1 MRRREFI
8 RLIGATAAR
17 PVTASSQEEQMRRV
31 AVLVPLPANDPIFRR
46 NMDTFIAA
54 MKGAGWVEGRKL
66 DIRIISIIGRRKEPG
81 GRGGVLA
88 KSPKAC
94 HSRHARCRQ
103 GFAPTDQFGF
113 P

>member
-1 MRRREFI
+1 
-8 RLIGATAAR
+8 
-17 PVTASSQEEQMRRV
+17 MRRV

-88 KSPKAC
+88 KSPEAVIAGTPVAAKAL
-94 HSRHARCRQ
+94 HRQTNSVSRDLRRRL
-103 GFAPTDQFGF
+103 D
-113 P
+113 